1 MKKLFEQIMKF
12 GVVGVIATLID
23 WGIFAVCTRVFHIH
37 YAISNIIGFSIS
49 VIFNYWASVKWV
61 FDVNKEKDSKRN
73 FVLFIIFSV
82 IGLGLNELI
91 LFICIDKIHIM
102 DLISKVIATAI
113 VMVFNFVTRKKF
125 LE

>member
-61 FDVNKEKDSKRN
+61 FDVNKENDSKKK
-73 FVLFIIFSV
+73 FMLFIIFSV

>member
-12 GVVGVIATLID
+12 CVVVVIATLID

-61 FDVNKEKDSKRN
+61 FDVNKENDSKRN
-73 FVLFIIFSV
+73 FRLFIIFSV

>member
-23 WGIFAVCTRVFHIH
+23 WGIFAICTRVFHIH

-113 VMVFNFVTRKKF
+113 VMVFNFITRKKF

>member
-1 MKKLFEQIMKF
+1 MEKLFEQIMKF

-23 WGIFAVCTRVFHIH
+23 WGIFAICTRVFHIH
-37 YAISNIIGFSIS
+37 YAISNVIGFSIS

-61 FDVNKEKDSKRN
+61 FDVDKEKDSKRN

>member
-23 WGIFAVCTRVFHIH
+23 WGIFAICTRVFHIH

-73 FVLFIIFSV
+73 FMLFIIFSV

>member
-23 WGIFAVCTRVFHIH
+23 WGIFAICTRVFHIH

-49 VIFNYWASVKWV
+49 VVFNYWASVKWV

-73 FVLFIIFSV
+73 FIIFIIFSV

>member
-23 WGIFAVCTRVFHIH
+23 WGIFAICTRVFHIH
-37 YAISNIIGFSIS
+37 YAISNVIGFSIS

-73 FVLFIIFSV
+73 FMLFIIFSV

>member
-23 WGIFAVCTRVFHIH
+23 WGIFAICTRIFHIH

-61 FDVNKEKDSKRN
+61 FDVDKEKDSKRN

-91 LFICIDKIHIM
+91 FHNLTESLLIVINFLLSNVYFIY
-102 DLISKVIATAI
+102 LTPS
-113 VMVFNFVTRKKF
+113 R
-125 LE
+125 

>member
-61 FDVNKEKDSKRN
+61 FDVNKENDSKRN
-73 FVLFIIFSV
+73 FMLFIIFSV